1 MMDSDNDIFIDESKT
16 VCIIGSGLSGL
27 TCGMKL
33 AKAGFN
39 VTIVEELASPGGLLA
54 YTRIGREYLEL
65 LPHHLR
71 KSDKSLLALSKEMG
85 VDDRINWFDS
95 AWSGRASHRKVGY
108 YDGGFACLISS
119 LMQEITDNGGHIYF
133 STTVAE
139 IARLNSGMYR
149 TSCILSNS
157 TRVVIDSAY
166 VIFTGSCRTFVNV
179 SHGLP
184 IPMDDRD
191 ILMNVTYSAK
201 ITAMMVLKHEVSQ
214 MFYQVPPKDSGLPF
228 NSIINHTN
236 TFGERNYGGHIVYLV
251 GSCSITD
258 ALWIDS
264 DANIMLKYF
273 AGLRKLYPSLRKS
286 DVKSWRLTKT
296 RYAQTSAYPEIDLT
310 NPCENLYVCSTGL
323 TKYGTNVT
331 PENHMDSVVALAGKI
346 SSEIIRSHEAS
357 LGRASTHTP
366 VTELGAKD
374 DKTKKSLEGVLS

>member
-1 MMDSDNDIFIDESKT
+1 
-16 VCIIGSGLSGL
+16 
-27 TCGMKL
+27 
-33 AKAGFN
+33 
-39 VTIVEELASPGGLLA
+39 
-54 YTRIGREYLEL
+54 
-65 LPHHLR
+65 
-71 KSDKSLLALSKEMG
+71 
-85 VDDRINWFDS
+85 
-95 AWSGRASHRKVGY
+95 
-108 YDGGFACLISS
+108 
-119 LMQEITDNGGHIYF
+119 MQEITDNGGHIYF

-184 IPMDDRD
+184 IAMDDRD

-201 ITAMMVLKHEVSQ
+201 ITAMMVMKHEVSQ

-228 NSIINHTN
+228 KAIINHTSA
-236 TFGERNYGGHIVYLV
+236 FGERGYGGAVVYLV

-258 ALWIDS
+258 ALWIDD

-296 RYAQTSAYPEIDLT
+296 RYALTSKYPEIDLS
-310 NPCENLYVCSTGL
+310 NPCENLFVCSTGL
-323 TKYGTNVT
+323 TKYATNDT
-331 PENHMDSVVALAGKI
+331 PENHMDSVVSLAGKI
-346 SSEIIRSHEAS
+346 SSEIIRSYEAS
-357 LGRASTHTP
+357 LTRNSEST
-366 VTELGAKD
+366 VTELNIQENLNKD
-374 DKTKKSLEGVLS
+374 SVEGVLS

>member
-1 MMDSDNDIFIDESKT
+1 MMDSDNEIFKDDSKT

-39 VTIVEELASPGGLLA
+39 VTVVEELASPGGLLA

-71 KSDKSLLALSKEMG
+71 KSDKALLALSKEMG
-85 VDDRINWFDS
+85 VDDKINWFDS
-95 AWSGRASHRKVGY
+95 AWSGKASHRKVGY

-119 LMQEITDNGGHIYF
+119 LMQAITDNGGHISY

-139 IARLNSGMYR
+139 IARLGNGMYR
-149 TSCILSNS
+149 TSCILSKS
-157 TRVVIDSAY
+157 MRVVIDSAY

-184 IPMDDRD
+184 IAMDDRD

-201 ITAMMVLKHEVSQ
+201 ITAMMIMKHEVSQ

-228 NSIINHTN
+228 KAIINHSSA
-236 TFGERNYGGHIVYLV
+236 FGERGYGGAVVYLV

-258 ALWIDS
+258 ALWIDD

-296 RYAQTSAYPEIDLT
+296 RYALTSRYPEIDLS
-310 NPCENLYVCSTGL
+310 NPCENLFVCSTGL
-323 TKYGTNVT
+323 TKYATNDT
-331 PENHMDSVVALAGKI
+331 PENHMDSVVSLAGKI
-346 SSEIIRSHEAS
+346 SSEIIRSYEAS
-357 LGRASTHTP
+357 LTRNSEST
-366 VTELGAKD
+366 VTELNIQENLSKD
-374 DKTKKSLEGVLS
+374 SVEGVLS